1 MKTRERWI
9 DEAREEIYNLRVAGE
24 AVTKKNVRDELET
37 NCLDQ
42 EIAEAVNA
50 EGGLEEYLEALWS
63 HIEKELSNDELE
75 TETNIAVMME
85 DGFTRNEAIASM
97 KRGTTVYTDL
107 EQMAADFETTVDEIR
122 AGNAED
128 LDLIVYDGIEYG
140 IAICH

>member
-1 MKTRERWI
+1 MKTRTAWT
-9 DEAREEIYNLRVAGE
+9 DEAREEIYNLRIAGE

-50 EGGLEEYLEALWS
+50 EGGLEEYLETLWS
-63 HIEKELSNDELE
+63 SIERELSSDELE
-75 TETNIAVMME
+75 TETSIAVMME
-85 DGFTRNEAIASM
+85 DGFTRDEAIASL